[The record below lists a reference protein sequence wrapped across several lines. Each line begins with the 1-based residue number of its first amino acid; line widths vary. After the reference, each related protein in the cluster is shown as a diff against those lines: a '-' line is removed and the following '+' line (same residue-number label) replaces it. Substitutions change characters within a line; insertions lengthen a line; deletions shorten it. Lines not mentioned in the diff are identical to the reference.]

1 MQKIANSDAIAVR
14 LQNIC
19 TDCSLCY
26 DPAGRSKSARPKL
39 GPINPDH
46 VSPADRLGRER
57 VKHVE
62 KLELIIEL

>member
-1 MQKIANSDAIAVR
+1 MLSPSGSRISALTVLSATIRPDGARVRDQNS
-14 LQNIC
+14 
-19 TDCSLCY
+19 
-26 DPAGRSKSARPKL
+26 